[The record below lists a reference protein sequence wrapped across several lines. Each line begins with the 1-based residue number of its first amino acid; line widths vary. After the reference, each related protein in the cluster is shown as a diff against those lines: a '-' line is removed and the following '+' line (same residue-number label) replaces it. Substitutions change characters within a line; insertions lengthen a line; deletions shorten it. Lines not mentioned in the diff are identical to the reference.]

1 MSWTIIL
8 FNPLKSS
15 GYLVELKCLFYESFF
30 SDQYIVIEIINWV
43 TAGFDALKRQAST
56 TNGWTLKHM
65 HESDIQ

>member
-1 MSWTIIL
+1 M
-8 FNPLKSS
+8 
-15 GYLVELKCLFYESFF
+15 ELKCLFYESFF
-30 SDQYIVIEIINWV
+30 SDQYIVIEIIKWV